1 MDEAKIADK
10 LTSSPIAEEVMHF
23 LGELW
28 WLFIIL
34 VAILVFKETIKSFVT
49 SVMVLRS
56 GTYVVDEVV
65 ILEGTPA
72 RIVRMGIWKTT
83 FYVYRIM
90 SSPQAG
96 AKDSG
101 GRMNGGKLFY
111 TTRDVMNEQ
120 LPHLN
125 IEIPQQRMD
134 QLVPDEFMI
143 RKTHNGD
150 G

>member
-1 MDEAKIADK
+1 MDVQNARDQIK
-10 LTSSPIAEEVMHF
+10 SSPLAEEAMLL

-28 WLFIIL
+28 WVFIIICAL
-34 VAILVFKETIKSFVT
+34 LVFKETIKSFVT

-65 ILEGTPA
+65 ILEGSPA

-90 SSPQAG
+90 SEAQAG
-96 AKDSG
+96 AQEDG
-101 GRMNGGKLFY
+101 ARMNGGKLFY

-134 QLVPDEFMI
+134 QLLPAEFMEY
-143 RKTHNGD
+143 KK
-150 G
+150 

>member
-1 MDEAKIADK
+1 
-10 LTSSPIAEEVMHF
+10 MHF

-34 VAILVFKETIKSFVT
+34 VGILVFKETIKSFVT

-56 GTYVVDEVV
+56 GTYEVDQVVL
-65 ILEGTPA
+65 LEGTPA
-72 RIVRMGIWKTT
+72 RIVRMGVWKTT

-90 SSPQAG
+90 SEPQVG
-96 AKDSG
+96 AAEDG
-101 GRMNGGKLFY
+101 ARMNGGRLFY

-120 LPHLN
+120 LPDLA

-134 QLVPDEFMI
+134 QLVPAEFMTN
-143 RKTHNGD
+143 RD
-150 G
+150 

>member
-83 FYVYRIM
+83 FYVYRVL
-90 SSPQAG
+90 
-96 AKDSG
+96 
-101 GRMNGGKLFY
+101 NGGKLFY

>member
-1 MDEAKIADK
+1 MDVQTARTQ
-10 LTSSPIAEEVMHF
+10 LTSSPLAEETMKL

-28 WLFIIL
+28 WVFIIICAL
-34 VAILVFKETIKSFVT
+34 LVFMEPILSFVT

-65 ILEGTPA
+65 ILEGSPA

-90 SSPQAG
+90 SEAQAG
-96 AKDSG
+96 AREDG
-101 GRMNGGKLFY
+101 ARMNGGKLFY

-134 QLVPDEFMI
+134 QLIPAEFMDY
-143 RKTHNGD
+143 KK
-150 G
+150 

>member
-1 MDEAKIADK
+1 MEEH
-10 LTSSPIAEEVMHF
+10 LTEQITASPIAEEVMYF

-34 VAILVFKETIKSFVT
+34 VGILVFKETIKSFVT

-56 GTYVVDEVV
+56 GTYEVDQVVL
-65 ILEGTPA
+65 LEGTPS

-90 SSPQAG
+90 SEPQVG
-96 AKDSG
+96 AQEDG
-101 GRMNGGKLFY
+101 ARMNGGKLFY

-134 QLVPDEFMI
+134 QLIPSEFMDY
-143 RKTHNGD
+143 KK
-150 G
+150 